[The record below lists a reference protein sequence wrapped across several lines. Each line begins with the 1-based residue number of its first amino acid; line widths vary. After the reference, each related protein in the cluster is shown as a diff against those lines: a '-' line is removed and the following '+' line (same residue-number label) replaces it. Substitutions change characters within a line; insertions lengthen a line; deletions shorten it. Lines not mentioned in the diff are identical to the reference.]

1 MYIYYKMVGGAGWD
15 GTQCEG
21 GVRLNSARV
30 GYTRVMTRP
39 AGHYFSDASYLST
52 FSIYPQL
59 ELQEVRSRSG
69 LPGQA
74 VH

>member
-1 MYIYYKMVGGAGWD
+1 MVVGGAGWD

-30 GYTRVMTRP
+30 GYTRVMSRP
-39 AGHYFSDASYLST
+39 GGHYFSDAGHLKT
-52 FSIYPQL
+52 FSRNPQL
-59 ELQEVRSRSG
+59 ELQEVRRQSG